1 MKVQP
6 QPLHRNTGHCL
17 RVGLV
22 GILMI
27 LLAQTVGAQK
37 NYVSKY
43 RPLADSLSAVYE
55 IPAGVILAVAIVESG
70 GGNSRNARLLNN
82 HFGIVGKNN
91 LLATKGIRTR
101 YKQYPSVAASYTAFC
116 QLLTRKKFY
125 KKLKGEK
132 KAKDWIEAISK
143 AGYSESPKEWVKRV
157 SETVKKYK
165 LDKK

>member
-1 MKVQP
+1 MQF
-6 QPLHRNTGHCL
+6 L
-17 RVGLV
+17 RKTPNCVRPGLLCV
-22 GILMI
+22 
-27 LLAQTVGAQK
+27 LLTVLVSLASAQK

-91 LLATKGIRTR
+91 LLKTKGIRTR